1 MDKISVI
8 VPVYNVEKYVKKC
21 LDSISNQTYENIEI
35 IIVNDGATDNSENIC
50 KEFVENEDRAKLY
63 TKENGGLSSARN
75 HGMRFATGKYVLFID
90 SDDYIAE
97 GMVEEL
103 YKNIKEEDA
112 DVSVCGVYNVYSDN
126 QSPQCKEEIY
136 FCCGKERF
144 LKEYF
149 IGEKI
154 PGTICNKLISYEI
167 ASKISFPVGK
177 IYEDAFYQFELVKYA
192 KKYVVTTKPY
202 YYYFHRENS
211 ITTKPYTVKNMN
223 CIEIYSNFYDYINR
237 EISSLSEYAFFRLS
251 YAYFMVFD
259 KMLLSEGYKNILEY
273 REVLGFLKNNF
284 WKIFR
289 NKNFRKG
296 RRIAVLMLKL
306 NVKLYRF
313 LLLKDLKRKGV
324 NA

>member
-21 LDSISNQTYENIEI
+21 LESISNQTYKNIEI
-35 IIVNDGATDNSENIC
+35 IIVNDGATDNSEKIC
-50 KEFVENEDRAKLY
+50 REFVGNEDRAKLY

-75 HGMRFATGKYVLFID
+75 HGMQFVTGNYVLFID
-90 SDDYIAE
+90 SDDYISE
-97 GMVEEL
+97 EMIEEL
-103 YKNIKEEDA
+103 YNNIKAESA
-112 DVSVCGVYNVYSDN
+112 DVSVCGVYNVYSDG

-136 FCCGKERF
+136 FSCDRDGF

-192 KKYVVTTKPY
+192 KKYVATTKPY

-211 ITTKPYTVKNMN
+211 ITTKPYTIKNMD
-223 CIEIYSNFYDYINR
+223 CIEIYSNFYDYIKI
-237 EISSLSEYAFFRLS
+237 EIPFLSEFAFFRLS
-251 YAYFMVFD
+251 YAHFMVFD
-259 KMLLSEGYKNILEY
+259 KMLLSENYKEIKEY
-273 REVLGFLKNNF
+273 REVLGFLKKNF
-284 WKIFR
+284 WKIYK

-296 RRIAVLMLKL
+296 RRIAVLMLKI
-306 NVKLYRF
+306 NIKLYRF
-313 LLLKDLKRKGV
+313 LLFKDLKRKGV

>member
-21 LDSISNQTYENIEI
+21 LESISNQTYKNIEI
-35 IIVNDGATDNSENIC
+35 IIVNDGATDNSEKIC
-50 KEFVENEDRAKLY
+50 REFVGNEDRAKLY

-75 HGMRFATGKYVLFID
+75 HGMKFVTGNYVLFID
-90 SDDYIAE
+90 SDDYISE
-97 GMVEEL
+97 EMIEEL
-103 YKNIKEEDA
+103 YNNIKAESA
-112 DVSVCGVYNVYSDN
+112 DVSVCGVYNVYSDG

-136 FCCGKERF
+136 FSCDRDGF

-192 KKYVVTTKPY
+192 KKYVATTKPY

-211 ITTKPYTVKNMN
+211 ITTKPYTIKNMD
-223 CIEIYSNFYDYINR
+223 CIEIYSNFYDYIKR
-237 EISSLSEYAFFRLS
+237 EIPFLSEFAFFRLS
-251 YAYFMVFD
+251 YAHFMVFD
-259 KMLLSEGYKNILEY
+259 KMLLSENYKEIKEY
-273 REVLGFLKNNF
+273 REVLGFLKKNF
-284 WKIFR
+284 WKIYK

-296 RRIAVLMLKL
+296 RRIAVLMLKI
-306 NVKLYRF
+306 NIKLYRF
-313 LLLKDLKRKGV
+313 LLFKDLKRKGV

>member
-1 MDKISVI
+1 MS
-8 VPVYNVEKYVKKC
+8 
-21 LDSISNQTYENIEI
+21 
-35 IIVNDGATDNSENIC
+35 
-50 KEFVENEDRAKLY
+50 
-63 TKENGGLSSARN
+63 
-75 HGMRFATGKYVLFID
+75 
-90 SDDYIAE
+90 
-97 GMVEEL
+97 
-103 YKNIKEEDA
+103 
-112 DVSVCGVYNVYSDN
+112 
-126 QSPQCKEEIY
+126 
-136 FCCGKERF
+136 
-144 LKEYF
+144 
-149 IGEKI
+149 
-154 PGTICNKLISYEI
+154 
-167 ASKISFPVGK
+167 K

-237 EISSLSEYAFFRLS
+237 EIPSLSEYAFFRLS

-273 REVLGFLKNNF
+273 REVLDFLKKNF

>member
-21 LDSISNQTYENIEI
+21 LESISNQTYKNIEI
-35 IIVNDGATDNSENIC
+35 IIVNDGATDNSEKIC
-50 KEFVENEDRAKLY
+50 REFVGNEDRAKLY

-75 HGMRFATGKYVLFID
+75 HGMQFVTGNYVLFID
-90 SDDYIAE
+90 SDDYISE
-97 GMVEEL
+97 EMIEEL
-103 YKNIKEEDA
+103 YNNIKAESA
-112 DVSVCGVYNVYSDN
+112 DVSVCGVYNVYSDG

-136 FCCGKERF
+136 FSCDRDGF

-177 IYEDAFYQFELVKYA
+177 IYEDAFYQFKLVKYA

-211 ITTKPYTVKNMN
+211 ITTKPYTIKNMD
-223 CIEIYSNFYDYINR
+223 CIEIYSNFYDYIKR
-237 EISSLSEYAFFRLS
+237 EIPFLSEFAFFRLS
-251 YAYFMVFD
+251 YAHFMVFD
-259 KMLLSEGYKNILEY
+259 KMLLSENYKEIKEY
-273 REVLGFLKNNF
+273 REVLGFLKKNF
-284 WKIFR
+284 WKIYK

-296 RRIAVLMLKL
+296 RRIAVLMLKI
-306 NVKLYRF
+306 NIKLYRF
-313 LLLKDLKRKGV
+313 LLFKDLKRKGV

>member
-21 LDSISNQTYENIEI
+21 LESISNQTYKNIEI
-35 IIVNDGATDNSENIC
+35 IIVNDGATDNSEKIC
-50 KEFVENEDRAKLY
+50 REFVGNEDRAKLY

-75 HGMRFATGKYVLFID
+75 HGMQFVTGNYVLFID
-90 SDDYIAE
+90 SDDYISE
-97 GMVEEL
+97 EMIEEL
-103 YKNIKEEDA
+103 YNNIKAESA
-112 DVSVCGVYNVYSDN
+112 DVSVCGVYNVYSDG

-136 FCCGKERF
+136 FSCDRDGF

-177 IYEDAFYQFELVKYA
+177 IYEDAFYQFKLVKYA

-211 ITTKPYTVKNMN
+211 ITTKPYTIKNMD
-223 CIEIYSNFYDYINR
+223 CIEIYSNFYDYIKR
-237 EISSLSEYAFFRLS
+237 EIPFLSEFAFFRLS
-251 YAYFMVFD
+251 YAHFMVFD
-259 KMLLSEGYKNILEY
+259 KMLLSENYKEIKEY
-273 REVLGFLKNNF
+273 REVLGFLKKNF
-284 WKIFR
+284 WKIYK

-296 RRIAVLMLKL
+296 RRIAVLMLKI
-306 NVKLYRF
+306 NIKLYRF

>member
-1 MDKISVI
+1 M
-8 VPVYNVEKYVKKC
+8 
-21 LDSISNQTYENIEI
+21 Q
-35 IIVNDGATDNSENIC
+35 
-50 KEFVENEDRAKLY
+50 
-63 TKENGGLSSARN
+63 
-75 HGMRFATGKYVLFID
+75 FAIGKYVLFID

-103 YKNIKEEDA
+103 YKNIKAEDA

-136 FCCGKERF
+136 FCCEKDRF

-154 PGTICNKLISYEI
+154 PGTICNKLITYEI

-192 KKYVVTTKPY
+192 KKYVITTKPY

-211 ITTKPYTVKNMN
+211 ITTKPYTIKNMN
-223 CIEIYSNFYDYINR
+223 CIEIYSNFYDYINK
-237 EISSLSEYAFFRLS
+237 EIPSLLEYAFFRLS
-251 YAYFMVFD
+251 YAHFMVFD
-259 KMLLSEGYKNILEY
+259 KMLMIKDYKEIKEY
-273 REVLGFLKNNF
+273 REVLGFFKKNF
-284 WKIFR
+284 WRIFK

-313 LLLKDLKRKGV
+313 LLLKDLKKKGV
-324 NA
+324 NT

>member
-21 LDSISNQTYENIEI
+21 LESISNQTYKNIEI
-35 IIVNDGATDNSENIC
+35 IIVNDGATDNSEKIC
-50 KEFVENEDRAKLY
+50 REFVGNEDRAKLY

-75 HGMRFATGKYVLFID
+75 HGMQFVTGNYVLFID
-90 SDDYIAE
+90 SDDYISE
-97 GMVEEL
+97 EMIEEL
-103 YKNIKEEDA
+103 YNNIKAESA
-112 DVSVCGVYNVYSDN
+112 DVSVCGVYNVYSDG
-126 QSPQCKEEIY
+126 QSPQCKEEVY
-136 FCCGKERF
+136 FSCDRDGF

-177 IYEDAFYQFELVKYA
+177 IYEDAFYQFKLVKYA

-211 ITTKPYTVKNMN
+211 ITTKPYTIKNMD
-223 CIEIYSNFYDYINR
+223 CIEIYSNFYDYIKI
-237 EISSLSEYAFFRLS
+237 EIPFLSEFAFFRLS
-251 YAYFMVFD
+251 YAHFMVFD
-259 KMLLSEGYKNILEY
+259 KMLLSENYKEIKEY
-273 REVLGFLKNNF
+273 REVLGFLKKNF
-284 WKIFR
+284 WKIYK

>member
-21 LDSISNQTYENIEI
+21 LESISNQTYKNIEI
-35 IIVNDGATDNSENIC
+35 IIVNDGATDKSEKIC
-50 KEFVENEDRAKLY
+50 REFVGNEDRAKLY

-75 HGMRFATGKYVLFID
+75 HGMQFVTGNYVLFID
-90 SDDYIAE
+90 SDDYISE
-97 GMVEEL
+97 EMIEEL
-103 YKNIKEEDA
+103 YNNIKAESA
-112 DVSVCGVYNVYSDN
+112 DVSVCGVYNVYSDG

-136 FCCGKERF
+136 FSCDRDGF

-192 KKYVVTTKPY
+192 KKYVATTKPY

-211 ITTKPYTVKNMN
+211 ITTKPYTIKNMD
-223 CIEIYSNFYDYINR
+223 CIEIYFNFYDYIKR
-237 EISSLSEYAFFRLS
+237 EIPFLSEFAFFRLS
-251 YAYFMVFD
+251 YAHFMVFD
-259 KMLLSEGYKNILEY
+259 KMLLSENYKEIKEY
-273 REVLGFLKNNF
+273 REVLGFLKKNF
-284 WKIFR
+284 WKIYK

-296 RRIAVLMLKL
+296 RRIAVLMLKI
-306 NVKLYRF
+306 NIKLYRF
-313 LLLKDLKRKGV
+313 LLFKDLKRKGV

>member
-1 MDKISVI
+1 MLK
-8 VPVYNVEKYVKKC
+8 NVWSQFQIKHIK
-21 LDSISNQTYENIEI
+21 I
-35 IIVNDGATDNSENIC
+35 IIVNDGATDNSEKIC
-50 KEFVENEDRAKLY
+50 REFVGNEDRAKLY
-63 TKENGGLSSARN
+63 TKENGGLLSARN
-75 HGMRFATGKYVLFID
+75 HGMQFVTGNYVLFID
-90 SDDYIAE
+90 SDDYISE
-97 GMVEEL
+97 EMIEEL
-103 YKNIKEEDA
+103 YNNIKAESV
-112 DVSVCGVYNVYSDN
+112 DVSVCGVYNVYSDS

-136 FCCGKERF
+136 FSCDRDGF

-167 ASKISFPVGK
+167 ASKISFSVGK

-192 KKYVVTTKPY
+192 KKYVATTKPYY

-211 ITTKPYTVKNMN
+211 ITTKPYTIKNMD
-223 CIEIYSNFYDYINR
+223 CIEIYSNFYGYINR
-237 EISSLSEYAFFRLS
+237 EIPSLSEFAFFRLS
-251 YAYFMVFD
+251 YAHFMVFD
-259 KMLLSEGYKNILEY
+259 KMLLSENYKEIKEY
-273 REVLGFLKNNF
+273 IEVLGFLKKNF
-284 WKIFR
+284 WKIYK

-313 LLLKDLKRKGV
+313 LLFKDLKRKGV